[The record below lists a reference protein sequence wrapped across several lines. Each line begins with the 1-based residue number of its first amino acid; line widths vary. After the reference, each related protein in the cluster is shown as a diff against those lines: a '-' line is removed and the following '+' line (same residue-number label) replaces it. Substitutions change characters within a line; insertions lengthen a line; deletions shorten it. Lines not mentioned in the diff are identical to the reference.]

1 MWMLNTLRYIS
12 IGLYMPMFGL
22 LAAGF
27 LFTTLGLWFKLL
39 AEQNDN
45 KVRTMP
51 GVGCQSSSL
60 QTRHREWG
68 GGV

>member
-1 MWMLNTLRYIS
+1 MYLFLLRYIS

-27 LFTTLGLWFKLL
+27 LLTTLGLWFKLL

-45 KVRTMP
+45 KVGNITNNT
-51 GVGCQSSSL
+51 VKTS
-60 QTRHREWG
+60 
-68 GGV
+68 

>member
-45 KVRTMP
+45 KVRIKRQFRFRAILCP
-51 GVGCQSSSL
+51 NPK
-60 QTRHREWG
+60 
-68 GGV
+68 